1 MLRQERVAACPISKH
16 EQSMSQSFNMMQ
28 AVKRRFFAMRNG
40 ALAEQMKSAGA
51 AYKINFGL
59 LQAQISDIADQVRGG
74 TLDERPEMLEPPAMA
89 ELARSL
95 RDNATT
101 RESMLIAPM
110 LFPLELLGEG
120 EARQWLLSCP
130 TPEIADT
137 LCLKLLRRHPGAEAI
152 ASEILR
158 EPQSSDIQ
166 KYSALRLLLNL
177 LILRSVSPEKAK
189 ELAAGVAGSESAM
202 VSKLA
207 AQILERCEA

>member
-1 MLRQERVAACPISKH
+1 MLRQERHAACQISKH
-16 EQSMSQSFNMMQ
+16 ELSMSQSFNMMQ

-59 LQAQISDIADQVRGG
+59 LQAQISDIADQVSGG

-110 LFPLELLGEG
+110 LFPLELLDEG

-130 TPEIADT
+130 TPEVADT
-137 LCLKLLRRHPGAEAI
+137 LCLKLLRRHPAAEAI
-152 ASEILR
+152 TTEILR
-158 EPQSSDIQ
+158 APPAAQPADTPLCLPRKSERTRRRGCRQRVRHGFKARGADSRP
-166 KYSALRLLLNL
+166 LRGLNL
-177 LILRSVSPEKAK
+177 NF
-189 ELAAGVAGSESAM
+189 
-202 VSKLA
+202 
-207 AQILERCEA
+207 